1 MQLPVVLT
9 LQPSRQL
16 ALLLLLAH
24 AAALIV
30 VIAIVLP
37 IWVKPTLLLAIGIS
51 AWRNL
56 RSLHDLRRIAR
67 LTLRSDGRLEYYRSN
82 EESGEARIHP
92 HTTVTAWLC
101 VVLLRHG
108 KRIEVLVV
116 MPDALNDEDFRQL
129 RLWLRWQ
136 AVMD

>member
-67 LTLRSDGRLEYYRSN
+67 LTLRGDGRLEYYRSN

-101 VVLLRHG
+101 VVLLRQG

-136 AVMD
+136 AIMD